1 MTAQVFGDEHTRRKL
16 ETVQRY
22 LQAYTTALKRQSFNL
37 LYVDACAGSGS
48 SMPKMDM
55 EKEHPDQTYLDGLSR
70 RVVDTDSIIVGSA
83 LRALSV
89 NPPFHRYLL
98 NDVKEANVNALR
110 SHIASDHA
118 DLKERVTLTRLD
130 ANAMLRELCRS
141 ENWRETR
148 AVVFIDPFGLQIDYS
163 TLQMLGSTQ
172 AIDLW
177 YLVPVFAMYRQV
189 SGEGQINPD
198 GGPRV
203 DAALGTTDWRRL
215 AVVEEQ
221 SHDLFN
227 QPQFRS
233 RRAVNIAWFEQVAH
247 QRIGAAFGGR
257 VLKETLPLGRNG
269 IQEFSLMF
277 AWANPSEKAKLA
289 AKLAKAVLE

>member
-22 LQAYTTALKRQSFNL
+22 LQAYTTALKRQSCNL

-48 SMPKMDM
+48 SMPKMGM

-70 RVVDTDSIIVGSA
+70 RVVDTDGIIVGSA

-110 SHIASDHA
+110 SHIESDHA
-118 DLKERVTLTRLD
+118 DFKERVTLTRLD
-130 ANAMLRELCRS
+130 ANAMLVELCHS

-177 YLVPVFAMYRQV
+177 YLVPVFAMYRQI

-203 DAALGTTDWRRL
+203 DAALGTADWRKL

-233 RRAVNIAWFEQVAH
+233 KRAVNIAWFEQVAH